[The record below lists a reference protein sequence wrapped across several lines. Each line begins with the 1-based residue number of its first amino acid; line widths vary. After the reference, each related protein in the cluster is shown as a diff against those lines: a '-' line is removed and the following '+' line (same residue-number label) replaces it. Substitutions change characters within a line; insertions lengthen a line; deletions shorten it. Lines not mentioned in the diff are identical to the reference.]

1 MNDEEKIINIINT
14 IKPFINSDGGDI
26 EFIKYEDKYVYI
38 KLHGACASCDAIDF
52 TIKDVIYNALKEEVE
67 DCQVVIITEL

>member
-1 MNDEEKIINIINT
+1 MSDEEKIINIINN

-26 EFIKYEDKYVYI
+26 EYIKYEDKYVYL

-52 TIKDVIYNALKEEVE
+52 TIKDVIYNAIKEEVE
-67 DCQVVIITEL
+67 DCQGVINTEL

>member
-1 MNDEEKIINIINT
+1 MSDEEKIININNN

-26 EFIKYEDKYVYI
+26 EYIKYEDKYVYL

-52 TIKDVIYNALKEEVE
+52 TIKDVIYNAIKEEVE
-67 DCQVVIITEL
+67 DCQGVINTEL

>member
-1 MNDEEKIINIINT
+1 MSDEEKIINITNN

-26 EFIKYEDKYVYI
+26 EYIKYEDKYVYL

-52 TIKDVIYNALKEEVE
+52 TIKDVIYNAIKEEVE
-67 DCQVVIITEL
+67 DCQGVINTEL

>member
-38 KLHGACASCDAIDF
+38 KLHGACASCNAIDF
-52 TIKDVIYNALKEEVE
+52 TIKDVICNAIKEEVE
-67 DCQVVIITEL
+67 DCQGVINTEL

>member
-26 EFIKYEDKYVYI
+26 EFVKYEDNYLYI
-38 KLHGACASCDAIDF
+38 KLSGACQNCMYQDN
-52 TIKDVIYNALKEEVE
+52 TINDGIFEFFKAEVPELEGVININL
-67 DCQVVIITEL
+67 